1 MKRENNFESNDIEE
15 QSIYFNVSCQHTK
28 WNVKLKKL
36 TYGTFVKEL
45 QRIFHPPCFLFF
57 LILGLVVAVIDHEHF
72 RMKLMYKQKKQIA
85 ADLKT
90 AKNNFKDLQVNI
102 KSPFYHK
109 NHIKLEKRGFFFKVL
124 FFKIYCDGNIF
135 PRKIFRSL
143 NRKKWNDKDG
153 MIK

>member
-1 MKRENNFESNDIEE
+1 MPAYKVKCKLEKAHIWHVCKRITEDFSPTL
-15 QSIYFNVSCQHTK
+15 F
-28 WNVKLKKL
+28 
-36 TYGTFVKEL
+36 
-45 QRIFHPPCFLFF
+45 PFF